1 MVQECQGSKSVDTLH
16 HELSLVQL
24 LLLRRKHAHFF
35 AFGFS
40 FLLVLFCSFLMDGND
55 EDGRK
60 GGLTALTARPAF

>member
-1 MVQECQGSKSVDTLH
+1 MVQECQGPKSVDTLH